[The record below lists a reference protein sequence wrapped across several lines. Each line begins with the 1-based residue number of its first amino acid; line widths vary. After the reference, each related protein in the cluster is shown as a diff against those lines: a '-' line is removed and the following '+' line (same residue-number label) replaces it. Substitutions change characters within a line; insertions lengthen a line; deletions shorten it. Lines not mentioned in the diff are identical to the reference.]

1 MGSWIRKLFQ
11 DLLLLILKLI
21 DGVSQMFNILLGLS
35 PIAYQNPDGTAT
47 ETSLVEW
54 FLSQD
59 IVVQE
64 SICFLMKYKK

>member
-1 MGSWIRKLFQ
+1 MGSWIRRLFQ
-11 DLLLLILKLI
+11 ELLLLILKLI

-35 PIAYQNPDGTAT
+35 PVTYKNADGTAT

>member
-1 MGSWIRKLFQ
+1 MGSWIRRLFQ
-11 DLLLLILKLI
+11 ELLLLILKLI

-35 PIAYQNPDGTAT
+35 PVTYKNGDGTAT